1 MNKTILC
8 LIEFFL
14 SVITSVSGSTEK
26 IPLVN
31 NYFAIF
37 FFFIVARLFLLVF
50 SAEPFPVSCWME
62 HSFMHLHEQIQVFFL
77 PISLNI
83 FTMYKSTTFTRLRGE
98 EILTFLI
105 LFINYESF

>member
-1 MNKTILC
+1 
-8 LIEFFL
+8 
-14 SVITSVSGSTEK
+14 
-26 IPLVN
+26 
-31 NYFAIF
+31 
-37 FFFIVARLFLLVF
+37 
-50 SAEPFPVSCWME
+50 
-62 HSFMHLHEQIQVFFL
+62 MHLHEQIQVFFL